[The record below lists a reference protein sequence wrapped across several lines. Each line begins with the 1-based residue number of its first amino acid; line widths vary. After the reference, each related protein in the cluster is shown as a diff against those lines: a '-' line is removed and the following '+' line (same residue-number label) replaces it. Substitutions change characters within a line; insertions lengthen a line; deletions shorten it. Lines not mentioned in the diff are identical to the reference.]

1 MPSVS
6 PTKILHI
13 SEAVCAQP
21 LGAGGGIAVAMLTR
35 RNNADGRIMSR
46 PKGVSYMGQGG
57 VAVLDNEMTIAFG
70 PGLTLPQFWGPD
82 TKDICGSAH

>member
-1 MPSVS
+1 
-6 PTKILHI
+6 
-13 SEAVCAQP
+13 
-21 LGAGGGIAVAMLTR
+21 
-35 RNNADGRIMSR
+35 MSR